1 MTRAL
6 GKAKPR
12 KGAGEACKRGMLF
25 VVTENLRKDLIRVWS
40 KAREHVMGTFDQ
52 RDCSEE
58 AA

>member
-1 MTRAL
+1 MSAL

-12 KGAGEACKRGMLF
+12 KKAGEACKRGILF
-25 VVTENLRKDLIRVWS
+25 GVTENPQRYLIRVLS
-40 KAREHVMGTFDQ
+40 KARELIMGTFDQ